1 MVIYIIIILPV
12 RHDDGDVGR
21 VPPVPVQLVK
31 DVLSHDPQ
39 PARCVGAVVLPGQG
53 GNGGQQLRP
62 LRELVKS
69 HVELGLRTVRH
80 NTHLKKGKCVIRPVI
95 MSIVSSKNAGHW
107 W

>member
-21 VPPVPVQLVK
+21 VTPVPVQLVK

-39 PARCVGAVVLPGQG
+39 PARRVGAVVLPGQVG
-53 GNGGQQLRP
+53 DGGQQLRP
-62 LRELVKS
+62 LRELVQP

-80 NTHLKKGKCVIRPVI
+80 NTHLQKGNSVI
-95 MSIVSSKNAGHW
+95 MPDIEFIMVIIFPIHQ
-107 W
+107 